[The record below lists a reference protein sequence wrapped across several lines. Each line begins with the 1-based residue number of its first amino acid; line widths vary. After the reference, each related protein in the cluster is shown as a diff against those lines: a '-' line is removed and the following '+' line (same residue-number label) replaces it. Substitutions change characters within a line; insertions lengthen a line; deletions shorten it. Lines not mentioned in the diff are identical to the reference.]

1 MGWKLQ
7 LKLLRKTPI
16 NVNQFDQ
23 CSPSYRNYFCSANQ
37 LAGFYMMGNIDHNIE
52 IVNDQYFA
60 LMQLVGSIKNA
71 TRLTTSEGKIFSK
84 CSYEEYWSSICLLV
98 KTGQI
103 FSTILK
109 TKEIYLSKNILF
121 SKQMRVEN
129 YLRFK
134 YWRKHMKNYRRNDSS
149 PLNIK
154 SWRSE
159 SKVSFLCSRK

>member
-1 MGWKLQ
+1 MQ

-23 CSPSYRNYFCSANQ
+23 CSPSYKNYFCSANQ
-37 LAGFYMMGNIDHNIE
+37 LTGLNMMGNIDHNIE
-52 IVNDQYFA
+52 IVNDQYLA
-60 LMQLVGSIKNA
+60 LMQSVASIKNA
-71 TRLTTSEGKIFSK
+71 TRLTTREGKNFSK
-84 CSYEEYWSSICLLV
+84 CSYEEYWSRTCLLV
-98 KTGQI
+98 KTGQM

-109 TKEIYLSKNILF
+109 TKEIYLSQNILF

-134 YWRKHMKNYRRNDSS
+134 YWRKHMKNYQRNDSS

-154 SWRSE
+154 SWGSK
-159 SKVSFLCSRK
+159 SKVSFLRSRK